1 MKIAL
6 IIFCGLLVPKILN
19 ACGGLDGVSL
29 FGDDANLV
37 HLSDY
42 KYEGIASTNEKAF
55 KDFFSKNNNLDFA
68 QCRNALQVFVIKT
81 KNSNSIYNALV
92 TYEDDCDGGSTQGV
106 LLDQGLKKIL
116 GTIHDSEI
124 SCL

>member
-1 MKIAL
+1 MKNAL
-6 IIFCGLLVPKILN
+6 IILCGLLVTKNLN

-29 FGDDANLV
+29 FGDHQDLI

-42 KYEGIASTNEKAF
+42 KYQGVASSDEKAF
-55 KDFFSKNNNLDFA
+55 KDIFSKNNNLNFA
-68 QCRNALQVFVIKT
+68 QCRNALQVFVIKS
-81 KNSNSIYNALV
+81 KNSSSIFNALV
-92 TYEDDCDGGSTQGV
+92 TYDDDCDGGSTQGV
-106 LLDQGLKKIL
+106 LLDQGMKKIL